1 MPYKTFYNWCFDGNI
16 KNQIPQG
23 EGIPDI
29 LKYNSPIHADFLM
42 KSFVTNGKL
51 NHYLNKYLNNIGV
64 RYINKKDLFYFFKQC
79 VIDYKIKRKDIHY
92 VGWAKNNILFN
103 KLSKKRPLLKK
114 DEIQIICELIDKSDD
129 KESIYRSFGIDKK
142 EFKKKKMK
150 KKQTKISTKNFIA
163 QNFGIM

>member
-1 MPYKTFYNWCFDGNI
+1 MPYKTFFNWCFDGNI
-16 KNQIPQG
+16 KNGIPSG
-23 EGIPDI
+23 EGVPEL

-64 RYINKKDLFYFFKQC
+64 RYISKEDLFFFFKQC
-79 VIDYKIKRKDIHY
+79 VIDFKIKRKDIHY
-92 VGWAKNNILFN
+92 VGWAKNDILAN
-103 KLSKKRPLLKK
+103 KISKKRPLLKK
-114 DEIQIICELIDKSDD
+114 DEIQIVCGLIDKSDD
-129 KESIYRSFGIDKK
+129 KEAIYRSLGIDKK

-150 KKQTKISTKNFIA
+150 KKQTKISSKNYIA

>member
-1 MPYKTFYNWCFDGNI
+1 MPFRTFYNWCFDGNI
-16 KNQIPQG
+16 KNPIPQG
-23 EGIPDI
+23 GNIPDI

-64 RYINKKDLFYFFKQC
+64 RYISKEDLFFFFKQC
-79 VIDYKIKRKDIHY
+79 VIDFKIKRKDIHY
-92 VGWAKNNILFN
+92 VGWAKNDILAN

-114 DEIQIICELIDKSDD
+114 DEIQIVCELINKSDD
-129 KESIYRSFGIDKK
+129 KDAIYRSLGIDKK
-142 EFKKKKMK
+142 EFKKKKIK
-150 KKQTKISTKNFIA
+150 KKATKISSKNYIA

>member
-16 KNQIPQG
+16 KNPIPQG
-23 EGIPDI
+23 SNIPDI
-29 LKYNSPIHADFLM
+29 LKYNSPINDTYLL

-64 RYINKKDLFYFFKQC
+64 RYISKKDLFFFFKQC
-79 VIDYKIKRKDIHY
+79 VIDFKIKRRDIHY
-92 VGWAKNNILFN
+92 VKWNKNDILFN
-103 KLSKKRPLLKK
+103 KISKKSPLLKK
-114 DEIQIICELIDKSDD
+114 DEIQLVCDLIEKSDD
-129 KESIYRSFGIDKK
+129 KDSIYRSLGIDKK

-150 KKQTKISTKNFIA
+150 KKQTKISSKNYIA